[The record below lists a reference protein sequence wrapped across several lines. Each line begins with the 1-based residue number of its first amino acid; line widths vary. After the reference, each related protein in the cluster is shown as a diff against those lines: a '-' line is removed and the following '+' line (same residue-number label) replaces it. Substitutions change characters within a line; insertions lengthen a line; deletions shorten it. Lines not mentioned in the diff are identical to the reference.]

1 MLLVGAAGYI
11 GSHVA
16 NLLLNPTEGY
26 GSIGSI
32 LDGATSE
39 IVIIDDFSNSTM
51 DSIDYLKKKGNF
63 TFYQESLLNY
73 EQIDKIFSQHR
84 FSIVL
89 HFAAFKSVGE
99 SVASPLKYYENNC
112 MSLINILKLMQKY
125 KVRNLLYSSSATVYG
140 DCSMSDLPL
149 TEKSSVKMPL
159 TPYGKTKLFV
169 EEICKDCKDI
179 KTICLRYFN
188 PVGYV
193 LRENSKYQTNLFPV
207 IMSVIKGE
215 KDKLLV
221 YGNDYPT
228 KDGSPVRD
236 YIHINCLARAHI
248 AAIEYFPQMESN
260 FEVFNIGTG
269 KGYSVLEVIEEFER
283 QGHRVK
289 YEIVPRR
296 EGDAAAVFAN
306 SEKARELLGWKAKYG
321 LEEMVRD
328 SFL

>member
-11 GSHVA
+11 GSHVV

-26 GSIGSI
+26 GPIESI

-63 TFYQESLLNY
+63 TFYQETLLNY
-73 EQIDKIFSQHR
+73 EKIDKIFQQHK
-84 FSIVL
+84 FHTVL

-99 SVASPLKYYENNC
+99 SVASPLKYYENNL

-125 KVRNLLYSSSATVYG
+125 KVGNLLYSSSATVYG
-140 DCSMSDLPL
+140 DCEMSDLPL

-159 TPYGKTKLFV
+159 TPYGKTKFFV
-169 EEICKDCKDI
+169 EEICKDCDI

-236 YIHINCLARAHI
+236 YIHINCLGRAHI
-248 AAIEYFPQMESN
+248 LALNYFQGMESN
-260 FEVFNIGTG
+260 FEVFNLGTG
-269 KGYSVLEVIEEFER
+269 KGYSVLEVIGEFER
-283 QGHRVK
+283 QGYTVK
-289 YEIVPRR
+289 YEIVDRR
-296 EGDAAAVFAN
+296 EGDAAAVFADAG
-306 SEKARELLGWKAKYG
+306 KARELLGWKAEYG
-321 LEEMVRD
+321 LTEMVRD
-328 SFL
+328 SFI